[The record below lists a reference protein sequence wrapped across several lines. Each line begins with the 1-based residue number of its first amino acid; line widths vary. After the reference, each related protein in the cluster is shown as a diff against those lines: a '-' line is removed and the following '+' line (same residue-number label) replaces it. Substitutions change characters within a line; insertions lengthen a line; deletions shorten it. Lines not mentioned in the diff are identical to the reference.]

1 MLIDEEKHKREGLA
15 KTYPKSA
22 DWENPAENLT
32 NLEFDHPIF
41 HHAPKISV
49 ATGIT
54 VGIAIFF
61 FRDEAPWWMPVFA
74 GFIVSAIMFRLLRPR
89 LRHPSIEDEI

>member
-15 KTYPKSA
+15 KTYPESA
-22 DWENPAENLT
+22 EWESPAEDLT

-41 HHAPKISV
+41 RHAPKISV
-49 ATGIT
+49 AIGII
-54 VGIAIFF
+54 VAIAIFV

-74 GFIVSAIMFRLLRPR
+74 GALVSAIMFRLLRPR